1 MGLKLAVVSPE
12 CLVAVVPTP
21 LWVLL
26 EGVLGS
32 IARHSIADCIQS
44 PTDETWD
51 FLGFWHVCSVVVTLL
66 CSVWA
71 RCVSAAQAPR
81 QGSLGKRAA
90 CF

>member
-1 MGLKLAVVSPE
+1 MAGLKLSVVSLK
-12 CLVAVVPTP
+12 CLVAVVSTP

-26 EGVLGS
+26 ESVLGS

-51 FLGFWHVCSVVVTLL
+51 FLGFWHVGSVVVTL

-81 QGSLGKRAA
+81 LGSLGKRAVR
-90 CF
+90 F